1 MWLVWWLCPGKEAIM
16 AADAMSLRYKL
27 CYCRQLSDFLSFI
40 CSNLSAVTILPRRQ
54 ASIHNL
60 FKIVLLGP
68 LCNVS
73 LFRWTIFFCLAALLL
88 TIVQI
93 NLRFGTKVEGIW
105 SRLVIFYYKK
115 NSILRTTMLL
125 RLMHCLPWE
134 QIHFS
139 NCMVLFNVF
148 QQMNIDTRYVLTV
161 KPCVLIS

>member
-1 MWLVWWLCPGKEAIM
+1 MLLPAIIRFSLVLFAPTSQPSPSYPEDRHPYIIYSK
-16 AADAMSLRYKL
+16 S
-27 CYCRQLSDFLSFI
+27 SFWARSVMFH
-40 CSNLSAVTILPRRQ
+40 CFNEQ
-54 ASIHNL
+54 
-60 FKIVLLGP
+60 
-68 LCNVS
+68 
-73 LFRWTIFFCLAALLL
+73 FFFFLAALLL

-93 NLRFGTKVEGIW
+93 NLRFGTKVESIW
-105 SRLVIFYYKK
+105 SRLVIFHYRK

-161 KPCVLIS
+161 KPFVLIS